1 MNILLIEDEP
11 SVAGIINRGLTENG
25 YRVTVAP
32 DGNLGL
38 QMALNNG
45 FDVMI
50 LDIMLPGVNGMEI
63 CQRIRAAK
71 VHTPILFLTALGT
84 TENIVAGLGAG
95 ADDYL
100 VKPFKL
106 AELEA
111 RIKSLA
117 RRSQRTTQEEEERQY
132 INDIMID
139 SRSKE
144 VQVDGRAVALTSTEF
159 RLLEFF
165 LRNRNRVVSRMEI
178 LEKVWGIDFNMST
191 NVVDVYVNY
200 LRKKLGGTDGKKL
213 IQTVVGM
220 GYMLKTG

>member
-11 SVAGIINRGLTENG
+11 AVAGIINRGLTENG

-32 DGNLGL
+32 DGKLGL

-45 FDVMI
+45 FDVLI

-63 CQRIRAAK
+63 CRQIRTAR
-71 VHTPILFLTALGT
+71 VNTPILFLTALGT
-84 TENIVAGLGAG
+84 TENIVAGLDAG

-117 RRSQRTTQEEEERQY
+117 RRSQPAPAEEEERQY
-132 INDIMID
+132 VNDIMID
-139 SRSKE
+139 GRSKE
-144 VQVDGRAVALTSTEF
+144 VQVDGRTVALTSTEF

-200 LRKKLGGTDGKKL
+200 LRKKLGGEGKKR

-220 GYMLKTG
+220 GYVLKTG